1 MQKISRMYIW
11 ILLMIVTS
19 CAPNGYE
26 DQNVTNLFEFIQD
39 PSTEIPFE
47 QIRKL
52 KNWNPISKN
61 QLSFNF
67 TNDVIWLRGKTNDDG
82 FAQGRILSLEWK
94 ALDFARLYYIE
105 QSKEIKF
112 IDTGDT
118 IPKSKW
124 ILPESLYP
132 SFPIPKQNSGD
143 YFYIRIQS
151 KSLISFPIRSLSER
165 SLNKRMIVE
174 TAITWLIIG
183 VCAVMIVFALFYFF
197 AFGLSEFFFYAGYV
211 VCTVLWYNGQYGNA
225 YDVLWPEYPWWQN
238 KAILVFSTLGIPFS
252 FQFVRMFLNTKV
264 NNPRIDKILL
274 IMGIIAMFCIPA
286 ILTSYTTK
294 IFSRIATYIYLIS
307 IPIILGTALKNYI
320 KGEKQI
326 LFFLLSWGS
335 YFIVSYNTMFYFLGI
350 LPYSTPLLYSAVF
363 IFPIDLFFLL
373 FNLLQ
378 KYETLEGERNEILHR
393 IVTLNNTQ
401 NARYVKSKL
410 NSVNTEESLAKL
422 ESWMRVT
429 KPYLD
434 EKLDLEIASLAIGLT
449 VQQTSELLNSKLGVS
464 FRSYLN
470 GFRIA
475 DAKKILKDKPD
486 MSILS
491 IAYATGFG
499 SKTAFNVEFKKA
511 TGQSPVQYRQS
522 GGENKI

>member
-1 MQKISRMYIW
+1 MLFLFLFFAGI
-11 ILLMIVTS
+11 S
-19 CAPNGYE
+19 CAPDGFGN
-26 DQNVTNLFEFIQD
+26 QNVTNRFEFFLD
-39 PSTEIPFE
+39 KNTEIPFG
-47 QIRKL
+47 QIQKIHT
-52 KNWNPISKN
+52 WNPISEN

-67 TNDVIWLRGKTNDDG
+67 TNDVIWLRGKTTDEG
-82 FAQGRILSLEWK
+82 FSQGRILSLEWK
-94 ALDFARLYYIE
+94 ALDEAILFFPE
-105 QSKEIKF
+105 SPKEYQTYK
-112 IDTGDT
+112 TGDT

-124 ILPESLYP
+124 TLPEALYP
-132 SFPIPKQNSGD
+132 SFLIPKQNRGE

-151 KSLISFPIRSLSER
+151 KSIISFPILSLDEKT
-165 SLNKRMIVE
+165 LHKRMILE
-174 TAITWLIIG
+174 TAITWMILG
-183 VCAVMIVFALFYFF
+183 VCAVMFVFALFYFF
-197 AFGLSEFFFYAGYV
+197 AFRLSEFFFYAAYV

-225 YDVLWPEYPWWQN
+225 YDVLWPESPWWQN
-238 KAILVFSTLGIPFS
+238 KAILTFSTLGIPFS
-252 FQFVRMFLNTKV
+252 FQFVRMFLNTKA

-274 IMGIIAMFCIPA
+274 IMGIVALFCVPA
-286 ILTSYTTK
+286 ILIAPTTK

-307 IPIILGTALKNYI
+307 IPLILGTALRNYF
-320 KGEKQI
+320 KGEKRI
-326 LFFLLSWGS
+326 LFFLISWGT
-335 YFIVSYNTMFYFLGI
+335 YFIISYNTMFYLLGI

-378 KYETLEGERNEILHR
+378 KYEKLEDERNEILHR
-393 IVTLNNTQ
+393 IITLNTDSDKNT
-401 NARYVKSKL
+401 RYAKSKL

-422 ESWMRVT
+422 ESWMLAT

-434 EKLDLEIASLAIGLT
+434 EKLDLEIASRAVGLT

-475 DAKKILKDKPD
+475 DAKKILKDKPE

-511 TGQSPVQYRQS
+511 TGVSPLQYRQS
-522 GGENKI
+522 EEAKNL

>member
-1 MQKISRMYIW
+1 MKKKYLV
-11 ILLMIVTS
+11 ILLFFLVTGTS
-19 CAPNGYE
+19 CAPDRPG
-26 DQNVTNLFEFIQD
+26 DQNVTNHFEYFLD
-39 PSTEIPFE
+39 ASSDIPFDKI
-47 QIRKL
+47 QKL
-52 KNWNPISKN
+52 DSWNPISEN

-67 TNDVIWLRGKTNDDG
+67 TNDVIWLRGKTTEEV
-82 FAQGRILSLEWK
+82 FSQGSILSLEWK
-94 ALDFARLYYIE
+94 ALDYAVMYYPVQPKGF
-105 QSKEIKF
+105 QSFE
-112 IDTGDT
+112 TGDT

-124 ILPESLYP
+124 TLPEALYP
-132 SFPIPKQNSGD
+132 SFQIPNKKSVQ

-151 KSLISFPIRSLSER
+151 KSIISFPIRSLNER
-165 SLNKRMIVE
+165 SLNKRMILE
-174 TAITWLIIG
+174 TAVTWLILG
-183 VCAVMIVFALFYFF
+183 VCAVMFVFALFYFF

-225 YDVLWPEYPWWQN
+225 YDVLWPESPWWQN
-238 KAILVFSTLGIPFS
+238 KAILTFSTLGIPFS

-274 IMGIIAMFCIPA
+274 IMGIVALFCVPA
-286 ILTSYTTK
+286 IIIADTTK

-307 IPIILGTALKNYI
+307 IPLILGTALRNYF
-320 KGEKQI
+320 KGEKRI
-326 LFFLLSWGS
+326 LFFLISWGT
-335 YFIVSYNTMFYFLGI
+335 YFIISYNTMFYLLGI

-393 IVTLNNTQ
+393 IVTLY
-401 NARYVKSKL
+401 NAPTTRYVKSKL

-422 ESWMRVT
+422 ESWMRAT

-434 EKLDLEIASLAIGLT
+434 EKLDLEIASRAVGLT
-449 VQQTSELLNSKLGVS
+449 VQQTSELLNSKLGIS

-470 GFRIA
+470 SFRITE
-475 DAKKILKDKPD
+475 AKKFLIEKPE

-511 TGQSPVQYRQS
+511 TGLSPVQYRKS
-522 GGENKI
+522 GGSNNQ

>member
-1 MQKISRMYIW
+1 MLVLF
-11 ILLMIVTS
+11 LLFSGTS
-19 CAPNGYE
+19 CTPDGSGNK
-26 DQNVTNLFEFIQD
+26 NVTNHFDYFLD
-39 PSTEIPFE
+39 KSTEMSFE
-47 QIRKL
+47 QIQKL
-52 KNWNPISKN
+52 QTWNTISEH

-67 TNDVIWLRGKTNDDG
+67 TNDVIWLRGKTSKEE
-82 FAQGRILSLEWK
+82 FSQSRILSLEWK
-94 ALDFARLYYIE
+94 ALDEAILFYPE
-105 QSKEIKF
+105 NPKEYQTYK
-112 IDTGDT
+112 TGDT

-124 ILPESLYP
+124 TFPEALYP
-132 SFPIPKQNSGD
+132 SFQIPKQKRGE

-151 KSLISFPIRSLSER
+151 KSIISFPIHSLDEK
-165 SLNKRMIVE
+165 SLNKRMILE
-174 TAITWLIIG
+174 TAVTWLILG
-183 VCAVMIVFALFYFF
+183 VCAVMFVFALFYFF

-225 YDVLWPEYPWWQN
+225 YDVLWPESPWWQN
-238 KAILVFSTLGIPFS
+238 KAILTFSTLGIPFS

-274 IMGIIAMFCIPA
+274 IMGIVALFCVPA
-286 ILTSYTTK
+286 ILISPTTK

-307 IPIILGTALKNYI
+307 IPLILGTALRNYF
-320 KGEKQI
+320 KGEKRI
-326 LFFLLSWGS
+326 LFFLISWGT
-335 YFIVSYNTMFYFLGI
+335 YFIISYNTMFYLLGI

-393 IVTLNNTQ
+393 IVTLNNAPTT
-401 NARYVKSKL
+401 RYVKSKL

-422 ESWMRVT
+422 ESWMRAT

-434 EKLDLEIASLAIGLT
+434 EKLDLEIASRAVGLT
-449 VQQTSELLNSKLGVS
+449 VQQTSELLNSKLGIS

-470 GFRIA
+470 SFRITE
-475 DAKKILKDKPD
+475 AKKFLIEKPE

-511 TGQSPVQYRQS
+511 TGLSPVQYRNS
-522 GGENKI
+522 GGSNNQ